1 MAEIL
6 RGIQEEK
13 RNNHVEGNSKKLGI
27 AIRKSV
33 LMKTAQSWKSLLTTG
48 LQPEITCS
56 ARTLRSDIE
65 HAVNFFNLDEDN

>member
-1 MAEIL
+1 MNNNMIMINRIRDELPALQNDRMAEIL

-33 LMKTAQSWKSLLTTG
+33 LMKTA
-48 LQPEITCS
+48 
-56 ARTLRSDIE
+56 
-65 HAVNFFNLDEDN
+65 